1 MAKSIDAQQT
11 QTEQTPEPAAQ
22 FVVKATPVEMKAEPV
37 EFAKPLMLPTDAT
50 TAETV
55 DNGQQKTDA
64 KALTQEDFDKALA
77 ARLKAERAKF
87 ADYDAIK
94 AKLQEVED
102 AQKSEEQKRQE
113 KLQALEQENQK
124 LAKENRETAIKAAIV
139 AAASEI
145 GLDTKA
151 AVKLADTSAL
161 AEDFS
166 NVDEIVKA
174 IAADYPGLI
183 RRQAAQTTPANPA
196 RSTQPPARTD
206 ADRMREYFSGGNST
220 FWQGS
225 GVRFVDASDS

>member
-1 MAKSIDAQQT
+1 MAKATEAQQT

-22 FVVKATPVEMKAEPV
+22 FVVKTQPVQTTADTV
-37 EFAKPLMLPTDAT
+37 EFAKPLVLPTDAT

-55 DNGQQKTDA
+55 DNGQPRTETKS
-64 KALTQEDFDKALA
+64 LTQEEFDKALA

-87 ADYDAIK
+87 ADYDALK
-94 AKLQEVED
+94 AKLAELED

-113 KLQALEQENQK
+113 KMLELEQENQK

-161 AEDFS
+161 ADDFS
-166 NVDEIVKA
+166 NADEIVKA
-174 IAADYPGLI
+174 IAADYPGLV

-206 ADRMREYFSGGNST
+206 ADRRREYFEGGHSS

-225 GVRFVDASDS
+225 GVRFVDATDQ

>member
-1 MAKSIDAQQT
+1 MAKATEAQQT

-22 FVVKATPVEMKAEPV
+22 FVVKTQPVQTTAETV
-37 EFAKPLMLPTDAT
+37 EFAKPLVLPTDAT
-50 TAETV
+50 TAATV
-55 DNGQQKTDA
+55 DTGEQKQEA
-64 KALTQEDFDKALA
+64 KALTQEDIDKIIA
-77 ARLKAERAKF
+77 ARLKQERAKY
-87 ADYDAIK
+87 ADYDALK
-94 AKLQEVED
+94 AKLTEIED

-113 KLQALEQENQK
+113 KLAALEQENQK
-124 LAKENRETAIKAAIV
+124 LAQQNRETAIKAAIV

-151 AVKLADTSAL
+151 AVKLADTSTL
-161 AEDFS
+161 ADDFS

-174 IAADYPGLI
+174 IAADYPGLV

-220 FWQGS
+220 FWSGS
-225 GVRFVDASDS
+225 GVRFVENDQ

>member
-1 MAKSIDAQQT
+1 MAKAAVEAQQT
-11 QTEQTPEPAAQ
+11 PEQTPEPAAQ
-22 FVVKATPVEMKAEPV
+22 FVVKTQPVQTTAETV
-37 EFAKPLMLPTDAT
+37 EFAKPLVLPTDAT

-55 DNGQQKTDA
+55 DNGQPKTET
-64 KALTQEDFDKALA
+64 KSLTQEEFDKALA

-87 ADYDAIK
+87 ADYDALK
-94 AKLQEVED
+94 AKLTEIED

-113 KLQALEQENQK
+113 RLAALEQENQK
-124 LAKENRETAIKAAIV
+124 LAQQNRETAIKAAIV

-161 AEDFS
+161 ADDFS

-174 IAADYPGLI
+174 IAADYPGLV

-220 FWQGS
+220 FWSGS
-225 GVRFVDASDS
+225 GVRFVENDQ

>member
-1 MAKSIDAQQT
+1 MAKATEAQQT

-22 FVVKATPVEMKAEPV
+22 FVVKTQPVQTTAETV
-37 EFAKPLMLPTDAT
+37 EFAKPLVLPTDAT
-50 TAETV
+50 PAEKG
-55 DNGQQKTDA
+55 DNGEQKQEA
-64 KALTQEDFDKALA
+64 KALTQEDIDKIIA
-77 ARLKAERAKF
+77 ARLKQERAKF

-113 KLQALEQENQK
+113 RLAALEQENQK
-124 LAKENRETAIKAAIV
+124 LAQQNRETAIKAAIV

-151 AVKLADTSAL
+151 AVKLADTSTL
-161 AEDFS
+161 ADDFS

-174 IAADYPGLI
+174 IAADYPGLV

-206 ADRMREYFSGGNST
+206 ADRMREYFSGGNSS

-225 GVRFVDASDS
+225 GVRFVDATDQ